1 MSHGVV
7 KKKKNSP
14 APTMPR
20 NLFPCPISSL
30 TRICAMTPCYPMDHS
45 LPGSSVQGIFQ
56 ARTLEWVAISYLGH
70 LPKPAIKRRSL
81 VSSAAR
87 K

>member
-14 APTMPR
+14 APTMLW
-20 NLFPCPISSL
+20 NLLPCPISSL
-30 TRICAMTPCYPMDHS
+30 TQICAMTPCDPMDHS

-70 LPKPAIKRRSL
+70 FLKPGIKRRSL
-81 VSSAAR
+81 VSPAAR